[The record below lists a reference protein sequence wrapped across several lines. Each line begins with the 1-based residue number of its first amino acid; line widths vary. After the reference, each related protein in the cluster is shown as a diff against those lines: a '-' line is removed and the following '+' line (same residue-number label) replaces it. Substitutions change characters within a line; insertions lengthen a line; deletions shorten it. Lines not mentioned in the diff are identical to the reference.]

1 MPDAAPVQGFPFRSV
16 QFVITGSAN
25 AALVPNWLLWMHHV
39 LPQVTTHAVLT
50 AAAERFVTLGAL
62 RQLASGRVARD
73 SWDDPAF
80 ATGYRDLES
89 QAECFA
95 IFPAT
100 LNTLMKLAGG
110 LSDSPALLALQTT
123 RKPIGVAP
131 AVPGTNE
138 VIDRRLGE
146 LRRRSNVVFAAT
158 GPAVSV
164 VHGATGETGFDL
176 PGVLSAITQLA
187 TARCAEQPA

>member
-50 AAAERFVTLGAL
+50 AAAE
-62 RQLASGRVARD
+62 
-73 SWDDPAF
+73 
-80 ATGYRDLES
+80 
-89 QAECFA
+89 CFA
-95 IFPAT
+95 VFPAT

-123 RKPIGVAP
+123 RKPIWVAP
-131 AVPGTNE
+131 ALPGTNE
-138 VIDRRLGE
+138 VIDRRLDE